1 MRQCSGSVT
10 RTFSMRCREMGND
23 IRETKDEGRLSEPV
37 RIGQVL
43 PKVMEKI
50 ETRVEANSKMNDAK
64 FEKPRSWEFNRQI
77 NVSVLVQL
85 VFLASLIVGSWVNL
99 QRQLDLLQHDV
110 TLLLQCQKNFD
121 VKLESLSATS
131 ISYEYRL
138 RALEKRVSEV
148 DTNRGS

>member
-1 MRQCSGSVT
+1 M
-10 RTFSMRCREMGND
+10 
-23 IRETKDEGRLSEPV
+23 
-37 RIGQVL
+37 
-43 PKVMEKI
+43 
-50 ETRVEANSKMNDAK
+50 AK
-64 FEKPRSWEFNRQI
+64 ENTQSWQFNRQI